1 VGDLEKEVQKQTE
14 LRVMYRKRMERTQD
28 YLRYCLQIAQENGIL
43 EHIVQSKGELQHSPL
58 NVSSITNSPQ
68 ILTPTMHQHH
78 PNLEAIIDQAKINGW
93 YINPTE
99 VSTTHFLKWLMN
111 FTKLWI
117 SGESEF
123 DFWMKQFLAQTLITS
138 RSNY

>member
-1 VGDLEKEVQKQTE
+1 MEKEVQKQTE

-43 EHIVQSKGELQHSPL
+43 EHIIHSKGELQHSPL
-58 NVSSITNSPQ
+58 SVYNVSSITNSPR
-68 ILTPTMHQHH
+68 IPTHSPKHQHH

-99 VSTTHFLKWLMN
+99 VSTTH
-111 FTKLWI
+111 I
-117 SGESEF
+117 SINV
-123 DFWMKQFLAQTLITS
+123 LI
-138 RSNY
+138 YVL